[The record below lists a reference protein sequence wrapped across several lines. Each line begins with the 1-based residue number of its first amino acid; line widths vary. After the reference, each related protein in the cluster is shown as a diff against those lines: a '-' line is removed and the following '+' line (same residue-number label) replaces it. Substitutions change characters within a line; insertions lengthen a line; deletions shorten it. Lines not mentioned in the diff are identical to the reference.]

1 MKEQV
6 EKALED
12 IRPMLM
18 ADGGNVELVD
28 VTNDGNVKLK
38 ITGACSGCPSSQ
50 VTLKVG
56 IEQALKEKVPGV
68 QSVEEVC

>member
-1 MKEQV
+1 VKEQV

-38 ITGACSGCPSSQ
+38 LTGACSGCPSSQ